1 MASIPS
7 GHPLIVRLR
16 DQLKHSLFGGGL
28 LPSVLAERSGD
39 PVVTVHHGVPDAPPP
54 TFEFTYVGI
63 GDSSLQ
69 PTPWSCPF
77 VGPVA
82 TSNIYANYISNRAD
96 GHYWLALLQGTCLY
110 CTCPRANNICYGDLL
125 AEAANS
131 LLVEMGYGAHS
142 GEPPPGCASPT
153 GTDLG
158 EDLLSA
164 QAYAEC
170 KDDVDYT
177 PPMNMPDS
185 DGVVNLEVS
194 RRY

>member
-16 DQLKHSLFGGGL
+16 DQLSQSLFGDGL

-39 PVVTVHHGVPDAPPP
+39 PVVVVHHGGPNAPPP
-54 TFEFTYVGI
+54 TFEFIYVGI

-69 PTPWSCPF
+69 STPWSCPF

-82 TSNIYANYISNRAD
+82 TSNNCSNYISNRAD
-96 GHYWLALLQGTCLY
+96 SHYWLALLHGTCLY
-110 CTCPRANNICYGDLL
+110 CTCPRANNACYGDLL
-125 AEAANS
+125 AEAANAI
-131 LLVEMGYGAHS
+131 LVDMGYGARTEGPS
-142 GEPPPGCASPT
+142 SDRSLPA

-158 EDLLSA
+158 DDLLSA

-170 KDDVDYT
+170 EDDVDYT
-177 PPMNMPDS
+177 PPTNVPD
-185 DGVVNLEVS
+185 
-194 RRY
+194 